1 MKKTIAVVLQS
12 LSQEKN
18 SCNPELT
25 IPKQS
30 EQMGIP
36 YQTFNKYIK
45 GTAECSAS
53 NLVKMAQYYQV
64 SVDYI
69 LGQTKSKTFDTN
81 LRSICDMLNLS
92 DKAVQQLITPWIY
105 QNASY
110 VMEYEG
116 QYEIIVDIIDKLI
129 SRNILFEA
137 AKEIEEAQTLFEQFI
152 ANLKQ
157 ISITYDNSW
166 TSVKKASSLMAG
178 WKHTD
183 DGLNYSLSMHLPD
196 FRKEKFQSLY
206 QIFTELNMKISKIW
220 TANSEIEQ
228 RRSIDDYNA
237 YLSSL

>member
-1 MKKTIAVVLQS
+1 
-12 LSQEKN
+12 
-18 SCNPELT
+18 
-25 IPKQS
+25 
-30 EQMGIP
+30 
-36 YQTFNKYIK
+36 
-45 GTAECSAS
+45 
-53 NLVKMAQYYQV
+53 
-64 SVDYI
+64 
-69 LGQTKSKTFDTN
+69 
-81 LRSICDMLNLS
+81 MLNLS